1 MIIGTTIANT
11 EKVEREKHIYI
22 LLKLSLQAVRG
33 GDRPKNLGLSEG
45 EIPAWY
51 WMLFYEVK
59 QLY

>member
-45 EIPAWY
+45 EIPA
-51 WMLFYEVK
+51 
-59 QLY
+59 